1 MKSIAI
7 ILLCLALPAARA
19 TILFTNSTETGG
31 VLQFSEASEIGV
43 ADGGWP
49 ADDIAPSVGGFSF
62 VLPAGTYSS
71 IGFDAAL
78 FSGSSF
84 TMEIFNTT
92 GGVPKT
98 ELGSTSIGLT
108 PDFAVVSGSFSGL
121 TLTGGQ
127 TYALL
132 AAISPILRG
141 VTWASTSPSSNGT
154 SFSGNVNTNGSIS
167 WTAHS
172 GTSLGAFDITGSA
185 NTSAPEPGTLVEMLL
200 GFSALMF
207 VRGRIH
213 DDAGAIQKVLG
224 DRFVLFRRR
233 AIRRRAGDVTLR

>member
-7 ILLCLALPAARA
+7 IFLCLGLPAARA

-43 ADGGWP
+43 ASGGFP
-49 ADDIAPSVGGFSF
+49 AGGFPPSVGGFSF

-78 FSGSSF
+78 TSTASF
-84 TMEIFNTT
+84 TIEIFNTS
-92 GGVPKT
+92 GGLPQT
-98 ELGSTSIGLT
+98 ELASTSVGLIS
-108 PDFAVVSGSFSGL
+108 DFAVVSGSFSGL

-127 TYALL
+127 TYALI
-132 AAISPILRG
+132 AAITPTLRG
-141 VTWASTSPSSNGT
+141 VTWASNSPSSNGT

-172 GTSLGAFDITGSA
+172 NTAVGAFDITG
-185 NTSAPEPGTLVEMLL
+185 NTNTTAPEPGTLTEMLL

-207 VRGRIH
+207 V
-213 DDAGAIQKVLG
+213 V
-224 DRFVLFRRR
+224 RRR
-233 AIRRRAGDVTLR
+233 RKVHPNHALRR